1 MMASKPSAAFLRRMA
16 RLCQRAAGNG
26 WGDAIAQKFTTL
38 AADLEAKA
46 VRIERDGGNGAA

>member
-16 RLCQRAAGNG
+16 RLCRQAAGNG